1 MQHVAI
7 NTARSRGALIALAM
21 AALTLQP
28 APVAA
33 QSSLQVPIQFDFL
46 SPGARSLGLG
56 SAFVGL
62 ADDAT
67 AAWVNPAGLLELAKP
82 EISIEGRYRRLAQP
96 FLVGG
101 RLSGVPTGWDQD
113 TVAGP
118 VYRDIVDAS
127 TRPAFFSFVYPRK
140 TFRFAVYRHEP
151 IRVNQRFSSTG
162 VFQFHGF
169 DNRDTA
175 FAGQRTIEITSYGAS
190 VAQQWRRVWLGA
202 GLAVNHFSLKFDF
215 NRFLYKTLYS
225 VPDPSLQIFE
235 FTQTG
240 DSTAAGI
247 VVGVMVPV
255 TKTTKVGASY
265 RRMSSF
271 RFSSFSGGLAG
282 SQQHSDAE
290 FNAPDVLAAGL
301 SKKFKNDTLLIS
313 TEYKH
318 VFHSQLR
325 ADYVDVL
332 VNQGE
337 SRTKAD
343 RFSIADAN
351 EVHAGAEYILPFGIS
366 PAVRAGVWFDP
377 DHSVH
382 FAPTAA
388 NDLLDERIAASL
400 SSGRD
405 LWHYTA
411 GASVAVHP
419 RVELSVGADH
429 SARSLMVSSSV
440 IFRF

>member
-1 MQHVAI
+1 M
-7 NTARSRGALIALAM
+7 ALAT
-21 AALTLQP
+21 AALMLQP
-28 APVAA
+28 APAAA

-82 EISIEGRYRRLAQP
+82 EISVEGRYRRLTQP

-101 RLSGVPTGWDQD
+101 RLSGVPTGSGQD
-113 TVAGP
+113 TLSGP
-118 VYRDIVDAS
+118 EYGDIVDSS
-127 TRPAFFSFVYPRK
+127 TRPAFAAFVYPRK

-151 IRVNQRFSSTG
+151 IRLNQQFSSRG
-162 VFQFHGF
+162 VFQFRGF
-169 DNRDTA
+169 DSRDTA
-175 FAGQRTIEITSYGAS
+175 FTGDRTIEISSYGVS
-190 VAQQWRRVWLGA
+190 VAQEWRKVWLGA
-202 GLAVNHFSLKFDF
+202 GFSVNRFSLKFDF
-215 NRFLYKTLYS
+215 NRFLHQTFYG
-225 VPDPSLQIFE
+225 VPDPSLRLFE

-240 DSTAAGI
+240 DSTAVGT
-247 VVGVMVPV
+247 VVGFMVPL

-271 RFSSFSGGLAG
+271 GFSSFSGGLVG
-282 SQQHSDAE
+282 SQQRTESE
-290 FNAPDVLAAGL
+290 FNAPDVFAAGL
-301 SKKFKNDTLLIS
+301 SRKFKDETLLIT

-337 SRTKAD
+337 SKIRAD

-351 EVHAGAEYILPFGIS
+351 ELHVGAEYILPIGIS
-366 PAVRAGVWFDP
+366 PSVRAGAWFDP

-382 FAPTAA
+382 YAPTAA

-405 LWHYTA
+405 LWHYTF

-429 SARSLMVSSSV
+429 SARSLMVSSSI